1 MSCNLGAIYQK
12 ERKSQFFIEKKLIL
26 LQNSAQKEILGK
38 CKKVYGERVICKISR
53 FHSLNLWRIF

>member
-38 CKKVYGERVICKISR
+38 
-53 FHSLNLWRIF
+53 